1 MDDARLFGRLALH
14 HRLITEDQLVA
25 ALDQQRREGGGKR
38 LGEILLERGDLDS
51 EQFERLLEAQKHYL
65 ARAAERAREARA
77 KPPPPA
83 PVPPPA
89 AAAPSESGAREL
101 LTALLQTAVSQRASD
116 LHIHAGTEPRLRQ
129 AGRFSPV
136 PFGPLAAEQAEAMVR
151 SVLDPE
157 QRAELDRG
165 GQVDLA
171 LGVPGIARF
180 RVNAYRQQRGVDA
193 VFRLIP
199 AEPPTLLELG
209 LPAELARLANF
220 GQGLVLA
227 TGPGGCG
234 KTSTLAALVRI
245 LNAERRD
252 HVITIEDPVEYLHPP
267 QRCVVNQRQ
276 VGRDTGSFARALRA
290 ALREDPDVIVIGELR
305 DTETISLA
313 LTAAETGHLVLASM
327 HTTNSIATINRLVGA
342 FPPEQQGQARML
354 VSETLRAVV
363 SQRLVPRADGTG
375 RVPALEMLWGTRAV
389 ANLIREAKTYQIR
402 SILQTGATHGMVA
415 LDASLDALVKSGTI
429 DRDEARRA
437 ADNPQRFEG

>member
-1 MDDARLFGRLALH
+1 
-14 HRLITEDQLVA
+14 
-25 ALDQQRREGGGKR
+25 
-38 LGEILLERGDLDS
+38 
-51 EQFERLLEAQKHYL
+51 
-65 ARAAERAREARA
+65 
-77 KPPPPA
+77 
-83 PVPPPA
+83 
-89 AAAPSESGAREL
+89 
-101 LTALLQTAVSQRASD
+101 
-116 LHIHAGTEPRLRQ
+116 
-129 AGRFSPV
+129 V

-245 LNAERRD
+245 LNEERRD
-252 HVITIEDPVEYLHPP
+252 HVITIEDPVEYLHRP

-342 FPPEQQGQARML
+342 FPPEQQGLARML

-375 RVPALEMLWGTRAV
+375 RVPALEVLWGTRAV

-415 LDASLDALVKSGTI
+415 LDASLDALVKLGAI
-429 DRDEARRA
+429 DLAEARRA

>member
-1 MDDARLFGRLALH
+1 
-14 HRLITEDQLVA
+14 
-25 ALDQQRREGGGKR
+25 
-38 LGEILLERGDLDS
+38 
-51 EQFERLLEAQKHYL
+51 
-65 ARAAERAREARA
+65 
-77 KPPPPA
+77 
-83 PVPPPA
+83 
-89 AAAPSESGAREL
+89 
-101 LTALLQTAVSQRASD
+101 
-116 LHIHAGTEPRLRQ
+116 
-129 AGRFSPV
+129 
-136 PFGPLAAEQAEAMVR
+136 
-151 SVLDPE
+151 
-157 QRAELDRG
+157 
-165 GQVDLA
+165 VDLA

-245 LNAERRD
+245 LNEERRD

-375 RVPALEMLWGTRAV
+375 RVPALEVLWGTRAV